1 MATPKEL
8 LAGSLEILRRVE
20 HDGVVRSSEISRTH
34 RERLLR
40 NGFLE
45 EAVKGWLIV
54 TNPSFQKGS
63 STSWYVSFWSFIR
76 RYLTERYQD
85 GYCLSPE
92 ASIKIH
98 TDSTIVPNQL
108 VVITKKKGV
117 QNLSLPFNISLLMY
131 QDRKNFPGQRV
142 KKNGLWI
149 MDLPAALCRVSPT
162 FFKNEPSEAELAL
175 RMIKNASPLLH
186 ILLEKGSTSVAGRL
200 AGAYNF
206 LGETKIAESIL
217 KGMVAAGLT
226 VRPSDPFDRF
236 SPALIAGTRVISPY
250 VARIE
255 TLWNSMKEQVIESFP
270 KAPGIPKKPDNYLKR
285 IDEIYVNDAYNSLS
299 IEGYRVTP
307 ELIERIRDGK
317 WNPES
322 VDSDRQQREAMA
334 AKGYNLAFQS
344 VKERIKKIF
353 RGETHA
359 EVAEADLQEWYSQM
373 FSPSVQ
379 AGFLKPS
386 DLEGYRNGPV
396 FIQNSQ
402 HVPPPKEAV
411 LDCMEIFFDL
421 LNKEQDAGV
430 RSVLGHFI
438 FVYIHPYLDG
448 NGRIG
453 RFLMNVMLAS
463 GGYPWTVIR
472 LQRRK
477 QYMSALED
485 ASVRG
490 KITAFAK
497 FIKEE
502 MERPELSQ

>member
-8 LAGSLEILRRVE
+8 LAASLEILRKAER
-20 HDGVVRSSEISRTH
+20 DGVVRSSEISRTH

-63 STSWYVSFWSFIR
+63 STFWYASFWAFIR
-76 RYLTERYQD
+76 RYLTERYDD

-117 QNLSLPFNISLLMY
+117 QNLSLPFNTSLLLY

-142 KKNGLWI
+142 KKNGIWI
-149 MDLPAALCRVSPT
+149 MELPTALCRVSPN
-162 FFKNEPSEAELAL
+162 FFKNKPNEAELAL

-186 ILLEKGSTSVAGRL
+186 ILLEKGSTLVAGRL

-217 KGMVAAGLT
+217 KGMTAAGLT
-226 VRPSDPFDRF
+226 VMPSNPFDRL

-255 TLWNSMKEQVIESFP
+255 TLWNSMKEQIITIFP

-307 ELIERIRDGK
+307 ELIEQIRDGK
-317 WNPES
+317 WDPES
-322 VDSDRQQREAMA
+322 IDSDRQQREAMA

-344 VKERIKKIF
+344 VKESIKKILK
-353 RGETHA
+353 GETPA
-359 EVAEADLQEWYSQM
+359 EVAEADHQAWYSQM

-386 DLEGYRNGPV
+386 DLAGYRNAPV
-396 FIQNSQ
+396 FIQNSP
-402 HVPPPKEAV
+402 HVPLPREAV
-411 LDCMEIFFDL
+411 VDCMEIFFDL
-421 LNKEQDAGV
+421 LKREQDAGV

-485 ASVRG
+485 ASVLG

-497 FIKEE
+497 FIREE
-502 MERPELSQ
+502 MEYPDMS

>member
-1 MATPKEL
+1 MATPKKL
-8 LAGSLEILRRVE
+8 LAASLDILRKAER
-20 HDGVVRSSEISRTH
+20 DGVVRSSKIGRTH

-45 EAVKGWLIV
+45 EVVKGWLIV
-54 TNPSFQKGS
+54 TNPSVQKGS
-63 STSWYVSFWSFIR
+63 STSWYFSFWSFIR
-76 RYLTERYQD
+76 QYLTERYD
-85 GYCLSPE
+85 EGYCLSPE

-98 TDSTIVPNQL
+98 TDSTVIPKQL
-108 VVITKKKGV
+108 IAITKKKGV
-117 QNLSLPFNISLLMY
+117 QNLPLPFNTSLLMY
-131 QDRKNFPGQRV
+131 QDRKNFPDQRV

-149 MDLPAALCRVSPT
+149 MDLPAALCRVSPA
-162 FFKNEPSEAELAL
+162 FFRNEPNEAELAL
-175 RMIKNASPLLH
+175 RMIRNASPLLH

-200 AGAYNF
+200 AGAYYH
-206 LGETKIAESIL
+206 LGETRVAGSIL
-217 KGMVAAGLT
+217 KGMTAAGLS
-226 VRPSDPFDRF
+226 VRPSNPFERF
-236 SPALIAGTRVISPY
+236 SPALAAGTRFISPY

-255 TLWNSMKEQVIESFP
+255 SLWNSMKGQVMEIFP
-270 KAPGIPKKPDNYLKR
+270 EAPGIPKNPDKYLKR

-307 ELIERIRDGK
+307 ELVERIRDGR
-317 WNPES
+317 WDPES
-322 VDSDRQQREAMA
+322 AESDTQQREAMA

-344 VKERIKKIF
+344 VKGSIMKIL
-353 RGETHA
+353 RGENPA
-359 EVAEADLQEWYSQM
+359 EVAETGHQEWYSRM

-379 AGFLKPS
+379 AGLLKPS
-386 DLEGYRNGPV
+386 DLAGYRNGPV

-421 LNKEQDAGV
+421 LKREKDAGV

-438 FVYIHPYLDG
+438 FVYIHPYLNG

-472 LQRRK
+472 LERRK
-477 QYMSALED
+477 QYMAALED
-485 ASVRG
+485 ASVHS
-490 KITAFAK
+490 KIMAFAK
-497 FIKEE
+497 FIGEE
-502 MERPELSQ
+502 MEHS